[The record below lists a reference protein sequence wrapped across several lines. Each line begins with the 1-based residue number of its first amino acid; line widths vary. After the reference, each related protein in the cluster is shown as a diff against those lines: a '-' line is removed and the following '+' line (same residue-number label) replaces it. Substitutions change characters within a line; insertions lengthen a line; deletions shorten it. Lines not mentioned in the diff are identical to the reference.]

1 MPSAFFVLGFL
12 GTSHNE
18 IPDSWLSE
26 FRCGVTVLGKLEY
39 SQHLSMPLNIK
50 ITEALDYKQGFEVA
64 IDQLSER
71 EGPVLI
77 LASGDPGFFGPVR
90 HLKTR
95 FPNVTIHVCPTA
107 SAVATAFAR
116 LGENWDDAVV
126 ISSLG
131 SRNSSAQTA
140 IKAHLR
146 LNTSK
151 IAVMCS
157 DETGAEV
164 IRSLVG
170 EIGKKNYRID
180 FFADL
185 GSHAERHWRYENPDR
200 VELAHNL
207 TSSFCIA
214 IIRAKIHDHESATV
228 VARHNNLG
236 SKQGAGTP
244 SPAPTKYQARESM
257 YTKPEVRAIII
268 SKIAPWNL
276 AFGSTVWDVGA
287 GSGSVGLELLGIRP
301 DLDLISIDVD
311 GAACELISSN
321 SLATGRQLEIVHSNI
336 CQVAK
341 HLREPSAVFVGGG
354 GIRALEVV
362 LDAVGPS
369 IQVVASS
376 ATMENAQSFR
386 QLLGEQVLVQIYRS
400 VALGSAGNR
409 LDGYNP
415 VFISYRSHTQSHD

>member
-1 MPSAFFVLGFL
+1 MGS
-12 GTSHNE
+12 SHNE
-18 IPDSWLSE
+18 IPDSWLSA
-26 FRCGVTVLGKLEY
+26 FRGGVTVLGKLEY
-39 SQHLSMPLNIK
+39 LQHLEMPQNIK
-50 ITEALDYKQGFEVA
+50 ITEALDYNLGFDVA
-64 IDQLSER
+64 IEQLSVR

-90 HLKTR
+90 RLKRR
-95 FPNVTIHVCPTA
+95 FPGVTIHVCPTA
-107 SAVATAFAR
+107 SAVATGFAR

-126 ISSLG
+126 VSSLG
-131 SRNSSAQTA
+131 SRKSAALTA
-140 IKAHLR
+140 IGAHLR

-157 DETGAEV
+157 DEFGSNE

-170 EIGKKNYRID
+170 DLGKNAYRID

-185 GSHAERHWRYENPDR
+185 GSDAERHWSFEDPDQI
-200 VELAHNL
+200 ELAHNL

-214 IIRAKIHDHESATV
+214 IIRANTHAHESATV
-228 VARHNNLG
+228 VAQHNNLG
-236 SKQGAGTP
+236 SKNGAGT
-244 SPAPTKYQARESM
+244 SGPAPTKYQARESM

-287 GSGSVGLELLGIRP
+287 GSGSVGLDILGIRP
-301 DLDLISIDVD
+301 DLDLISVDVD
-311 GAACELISSN
+311 RAACELISSN
-321 SLATGRQLEIVHSNI
+321 SQTTGRQLEIVHSDI

-341 HLREPSAVFVGGG
+341 QLREPSAVFVGGG
-354 GIRALEVV
+354 GIQALESV
-362 LDAVGPS
+362 LDVVGPS

-376 ATMENAQSFR
+376 ATMENAQAIR
-386 QLLGEQVLVQIYRS
+386 HLLGEQVLVQIYRS
-400 VALGSAGNR
+400 VALGSSGNR

-415 VFISYRSHTQSHD
+415 VFISYRSYPQSHD

>member
-1 MPSAFFVLGFL
+1 MPSAIFVLGFM
-12 GTSHNE
+12 GTHHNE
-18 IPDSWLSE
+18 IPDSWLSA
-26 FRCGVTVLGKLEY
+26 FRGGVTILGKLEY
-39 SQHLSMPLNIK
+39 LQHLEMPQNIK
-50 ITEALDYKQGFEVA
+50 ITEALDYKQGFDVA
-64 IDQLSER
+64 IDQLGMTV
-71 EGPVLI
+71 GPVLI

-90 HLKTR
+90 RLKR
-95 FPNVTIHVCPTA
+95 QFPGVTIHVCPTA

-140 IKAHLR
+140 IRAHLR

-157 DETGAEV
+157 DETGAKV

-170 EIGKKNYRID
+170 DLGKKNYRID

-185 GSHAERHWRYENPDR
+185 GSDAERHWKYENPDR

-214 IIRAKIHDHESATV
+214 IIRAKTHDHESATV
-228 VARHNNLG
+228 VAQHNNLS
-236 SKQGAGTP
+236 SKHDAGTP
-244 SPAPTKYQARESM
+244 SPAPTKYQTRESM
-257 YTKPEVRAIII
+257 YTKPEVRAVII

-287 GSGSVGLELLGIRP
+287 GSGSVGLDLLGIRP

-311 GAACELISSN
+311 AEACELISSN
-321 SLATGRQLEIVHSNI
+321 SLATGRQLEIIHSNI

-341 HLREPSAVFVGGG
+341 HLRKPSAVFVGGG
-354 GIRALEVV
+354 GIRALEDV

-376 ATMENAQSFR
+376 ATMENAQAFR
-386 QLLGEQVLVQIYRS
+386 HLLGEQVLIQIYRS
-400 VALGSAGNR
+400 VALGRAGNR

-415 VFISYRSHTQSHD
+415 VFISYRSYPQSHD